1 MTFPM
6 ITLKAVNLDISPG
19 LRSLVDQKFEPLGK
33 LLPDGKTE
41 TTCEVEMEKLAE
53 HQTGKIYRVEANLF
67 VAGVLHRGEA
77 KEDQVEKAIDVVR
90 NELRR
95 ELQKTNGKRHSLLK
109 RGKQAIKDMMRFGG

>member
-1 MTFPM
+1 M
-6 ITLKAVNLDISPG
+6 ITLKAMNLEISPG
-19 LRSLVDQKFEPLGK
+19 LRSLVDQKFAPLGK

-67 VAGVLHRGEA
+67 VAGTMHRGEA
-77 KEDQVEKAIDVVR
+77 KEEQIEKAIDVVR

-95 ELQKTNGKRHSLLK
+95 ELERASGKRQSLAR